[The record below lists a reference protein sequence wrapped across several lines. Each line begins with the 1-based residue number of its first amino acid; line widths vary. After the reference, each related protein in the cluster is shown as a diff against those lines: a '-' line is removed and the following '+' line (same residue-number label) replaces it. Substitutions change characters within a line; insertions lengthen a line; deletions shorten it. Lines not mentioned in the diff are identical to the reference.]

1 MPDLA
6 NYFQQKLI
14 GGPGAFVMTAY
25 DYTDFARAI
34 REKLA
39 REMSTSPVAMRANQ
53 RPLTQLIY
61 GLQWN
66 YSWRHGKKN

>member
-6 NYFQQKLI
+6 QYFQQKLI

-34 REKLA
+34 REKLS
-39 REMSTSPVAMRANQ
+39 REMTTTPVAQRKPFGKGEILFALQNQ
-53 RPLTQLIY
+53 
-61 GLQWN
+61 
-66 YSWRHGKKN
+66 